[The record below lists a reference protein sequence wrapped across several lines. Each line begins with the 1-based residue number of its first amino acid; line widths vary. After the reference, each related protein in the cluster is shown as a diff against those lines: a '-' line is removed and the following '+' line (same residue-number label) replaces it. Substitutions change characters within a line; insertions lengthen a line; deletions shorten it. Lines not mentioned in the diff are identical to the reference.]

1 MMQETYI
8 VPSPTSM
15 KVKKT
20 IWKILQILYIAIILL
35 LMYLPVIFIIILSFN
50 ENPLGTEWTKFTFD
64 YYLKMFES
72 LMFLN
77 AQIYSALNLS
87 CF

>member
-15 KVKKT
+15 KAKKVV
-20 IWKILQILYIAIILL
+20 WNILQILYIAIIML

-50 ENPLGTEWTKFTFD
+50 DSPLGNEFTGFTFK
-64 YYLKMFES
+64 YYLNMFEKKK
-72 LMFLN
+72 LTIL
-77 AQIYSALNLS
+77 YYNLS
-87 CF
+87 